1 MGILFFILVNI
12 AAFSDFVLDFVLPV
26 VVVTALLFVSAF
38 PLGLSPLRKHILP
51 LRLRPGTHFRL
62 EHLRRNERSELA
74 LGSDA

>member
-38 PLGLSPLRKHILP
+38 PRC
-51 LRLRPGTHFRL
+51 R
-62 EHLRRNERSELA
+62 
-74 LGSDA
+74 